1 MSPRMRRSLLAAC
14 AWLAALGVAAAQAQ
28 PGQSPAQG
36 LTLNRDLP
44 VKVESTTLEVR
55 DKERVAS
62 FIGNVVMTQG
72 DTTVRCKTLV
82 VHYEDT
88 AVGPAA
94 KSKQPQ
100 PAQTGGS
107 QRIKRIEAKGDVVV
121 SQKDQTATGDYG
133 VFDMRAN
140 TVTLTGSVVVTQG
153 PNVIKG
159 EQLSVDLTT
168 GFYKVT
174 SKGRVE
180 SLFLPGAKDT
190 KSPAPAPPG
199 ATKAAPS
206 GPMRIN

>member
-1 MSPRMRRSLLAAC
+1 MNAATRSLLAGAFALVAC
-14 AWLAALGVAAAQAQ
+14 GPTALAQAPVQ
-28 PGQSPAQG
+28 GPAQG

-44 VKVESTTLEVR
+44 VKIESTTLEVR
-55 DKERVAS
+55 DKQRIAS

-94 KSKQPQ
+94 KAKQPEQ
-100 PAQTGGS
+100 PGSS

-121 SQKDQTATGDYG
+121 SQKDQTATGDNG

-140 TVTLTGSVVVTQG
+140 AVTLTGNVVVTQG
-153 PNVIKG
+153 QNVIKG
-159 EQLSVDLTT
+159 EQLTVDLTT

-190 KSPAPAPPG
+190 KSPAAPPG
-199 ATKAAPS
+199 PSAAPKPAPS